1 MSVNF
6 HIFYKLIWLVIKV
19 KRLFTLLCVVLTLF
33 FASCS
38 EVVSTP
44 IDEIRL
50 NSWHLKTDYG
60 SNISLSFNDDISEF
74 KVITNNNE
82 ANVTVK
88 GLCVIDDEHIVI
100 FDQTDNQTYIFSYK
114 LSGNQLILG
123 YENGEIVLQ
132 RN

>member
-1 MSVNF
+1 M
-6 HIFYKLIWLVIKV
+6 IKV